1 MMYAMARIFKAEMNR
16 LRREE
21 SGVALMLT
29 LSVVLLLYVLCAG
42 VYAVGETARQKIEIQ
57 NACDTAAYSAALVE
71 ADGLSRMAMVNR
83 ALAWTY
89 IMLTNMQIDY
99 LTYKWLQLVEGRFS
113 DDKTMCENWVKSR
126 DKGSWGLGKPACRKC
141 DDALKTQDIG
151 WFCGVAGAGTDYV
164 RLNGSQTP
172 VPISVIQETLQNMQ
186 HIEATYPQYILQF
199 KESIR
204 LYNGCLLDVARKMN
218 KAIPQTAMAVLRQNL
233 PRLSPGGLDERAQD
247 DFFGYCHCPTFF
259 TPYEEIEVEVEG
271 GNAVAGNVMSP
282 LYNTEL
288 DERLFLTMADGEVHD
303 NLTDYFGPSGDE
315 DKRFG
320 GLDQWFVRSHAD
332 ETKTDAAFV
341 ERTADSYKAL
351 GICRVYKNAN
361 RIGDEPLPAYR
372 AHHGRLGRKDSRPSC
387 VNTRSY
393 CPDQCREAPDTVAPY
408 AEYEWCAGQYAYR
421 CVRIYSPWPVNK
433 DYHLHWFNSK
443 FLHTCD
449 RHGCQGC
456 SGPSVYESHTRSAYK
471 SCCSKEK
478 KLYVIE
484 PFSGKEW
491 FLWPPCISD
500 DIPDDLKIYSGQI
513 DSQWWTSRATVQLSV
528 TTKPNGFSRIYG
540 DDWEIC
546 NTNTFAYYT
555 GEVAMPWILNDKYYS
570 GGGSI
575 IVGLA
580 RRQRNPWS
588 VLLNGFS
595 QDAASPSATAEGIY
609 SAFDP
614 VADGYLVAFSAA
626 RAAHR
631 FNPSL
636 QQREKYGVTKAPAGE
651 YETRYDAVCDD
662 ALGASGALG
671 RFNIRQDDGD
681 LLKNRVGCV
690 CKDVDNE
697 RRFARCWNLCETD
710 WDATLL
716 PLKYSGLGLL
726 TGWHD
731 SLSGPSEVWWATDAA
746 LGDAGRNAFTLAAL
760 DDGEG
765 HPKWIPFTEDGDR
778 LSGRF
783 LSLAAP
789 PRPGTDVVPS
799 PSMQDIL
806 PDATSAESPVDD
818 SSPND
823 TPDDGHLDVKTLIR
837 TRIL

>member
-57 NACDTAAYSAALVE
+57 NACDAAAYSAALVE

-89 IMLTNMQIDY
+89 ITLTNMQIDY
-99 LTYKWLQLVEGRFS
+99 LTYKWLQLVERRFS
-113 DDKTMCENWVKSR
+113 EDWTMCATWAGQSSYR
-126 DKGSWGLGKPACRKC
+126 GWGGSECPEC
-141 DDALKTQDIG
+141 DALKQQDVG

-172 VPISVIQETLQNMQ
+172 VPISVIRETLQNMQ
-186 HIEATYPQYILQF
+186 QIEATYPQCILQF

-218 KAIPQTAMAVLRQNL
+218 KAIPQTAMEVLRQNL
-233 PRLSPGGLDERAQD
+233 PRLSSGGLDERAQD

-259 TPYEEIEVEVEG
+259 TPYEEIEVEG
-271 GNAVAGNVMSP
+271 GNAVVGNVMSP

-303 NLTDYFGPSGDE
+303 NLADYFGPSGDE
-315 DKRFG
+315 DKHFG

-341 ERTADSYKAL
+341 ARTADSYKAL

-361 RIGDEPLPAYR
+361 RIGDELLPAYR
-372 AHHGRLGRKDSRPSC
+372 AHHGQLGRDSRPSC
-387 VNTRSY
+387 INTRSY

-408 AEYEWCAGQYAYR
+408 AEYEWCAGRYKYS
-421 CVRIYSPWPVNK
+421 CFHVRAWPDI
-433 DYHLHWFNSK
+433 DYHFHIFKRK
-443 FLHTCD
+443 FLHSCG

-456 SGPSVYESHTRSAYK
+456 SWPSVYESHTRSAYK
-471 SCCSKEK
+471 SCVSTEK
-478 KLYVIE
+478 SLRMIE
-484 PFSGKEW
+484 PFSGSESMS
-491 FLWPPCISD
+491 WP
-500 DIPDDLKIYSGQI
+500 LFYQGQI
-513 DSQWWTSRATVQLSV
+513 DSHWWTTRTTVQLSV

-546 NTNTFAYYT
+546 NTDTFEYYT

-575 IVGLA
+575 VVGLA

-588 VLLNGFS
+588 VLLNVFS
-595 QDAASPSATAEGIY
+595 PDAASPSATAEGIY

-651 YETRYDAVCDD
+651 YEARYDAVCDD
-662 ALGASGALG
+662 ALDESGALG

-681 LLKNRVGCV
+681 LLKSRVGCV

-716 PLKYSGLGLL
+716 PLKYSGFGLS
-726 TGWHD
+726 TEWHD

-746 LGDAGRNAFTLAAL
+746 LGDAGRNAFALAAL

-765 HPKWIPFTEDGDR
+765 RPKWIPFAEDGDR

-806 PDATSAESPVDD
+806 PDATSAESPADD
-818 SSPND
+818 PSPPD

-837 TRIL
+837 VRIL

>member
-1 MMYAMARIFKAEMNR
+1 MMYAMASIFKTEMNR

-42 VYAVGETARQKIEIQ
+42 VYAVGETARQKIEMQ
-57 NACDTAAYSAALVE
+57 NACDAAAYSAALVE

-99 LTYKWLQLVEGRFS
+99 LTYKWLQLVERRFS
-113 DDKTMCENWVKSR
+113 DDKTMCATWAGQSSYR
-126 DKGSWGLGKPACRKC
+126 GWGGSECPECN
-141 DDALKTQDIG
+141 ALKQQDVG

-186 HIEATYPQYILQF
+186 HIEADYPQCILLF

-204 LYNGCLLDVARKMN
+204 HYNGCLLDVARKMN

-233 PRLSPGGLDERAQD
+233 PRLSPGGLDERARD

-259 TPYEEIEVEVEG
+259 TPYEEIEVEG

-303 NLTDYFGPSGDE
+303 NLADYFGPSGDE

-332 ETKTDAAFV
+332 ETKTNAVLVA
-341 ERTADSYKAL
+341 RTADSYKAL

-372 AHHGRLGRKDSRPSC
+372 AHHRRLGRKDSRPSC
-387 VNTRSY
+387 INTRSY

-408 AEYEWCAGQYAYR
+408 AEYEWCAGRYKYR
-421 CVRIYSPWPVNK
+421 CFHVRVPSWPN
-433 DYHLHWFNSK
+433 DIDIHFHYFDSK
-443 FLHTCD
+443 FLRTCGV
-449 RHGCQGC
+449 HGCQGC
-456 SGPSVYESHTRSAYK
+456 VSPSESHTRSAYK
-471 SCCSKEK
+471 SCWSKGK

-484 PFSGKEW
+484 PFSGRE
-491 FLWPPCISD
+491 LMPWPPVY
-500 DIPDDLKIYSGQI
+500 PGNI
-513 DSQWWTSRATVQLSV
+513 DSHWWTTRATVQLSV
-528 TTKPNGFSRIYG
+528 ATKPNGFARIYG

-575 IVGLA
+575 VVGLA

-595 QDAASPSATAEGIY
+595 AEAASPSATAEGIY

-636 QQREKYGVTKAPAGE
+636 QQREKYGVAKAPAGE

-662 ALGASGALG
+662 ALDASGALG

-681 LLKNRVGCV
+681 LLKSRVGCV

-716 PLKYSGLGLL
+716 PLKYSGFGLS
-726 TGWHD
+726 TEWHD
-731 SLSGPSEVWWATDAA
+731 SLSGPSEVWWATEAA
-746 LGDAGRNAFTLAAL
+746 LGDTGRNAFALAAL
-760 DDGEG
+760 DDDEG
-765 HPKWIPFTEDGDR
+765 RPKWIPFSDGDR
-778 LSGRF
+778 LPGRF

-806 PDATSAESPVDD
+806 PDATPAESPVDD
-818 SSPND
+818 PSPYD

>member
-42 VYAVGETARQKIEIQ
+42 IYAVGETARQKIEIQ
-57 NACDTAAYSAALVE
+57 NACDAAAYSAALVE

-89 IMLTNMQIDY
+89 ITLTNMQIDY

-113 DDKTMCENWVKSR
+113 DDKTMCAEQAGKSSYR
-126 DKGSWGLGKPACRKC
+126 GWGGSECPEC
-141 DDALKTQDIG
+141 DALKQQDVG

-186 HIEATYPQYILQF
+186 HIEADYPQCILLF

-233 PRLSPGGLDERAQD
+233 PRLSPGGLDERARD

-259 TPYEEIEVEVEG
+259 TPYEEIEVEG
-271 GNAVAGNVMSP
+271 GNAVVGNVMSP

-288 DERLFLTMADGEVHD
+288 DERLFLSMADGEVHD
-303 NLTDYFGPSGDE
+303 NLADYFGPSGDE

-332 ETKTDAAFV
+332 ETKTNAAFV
-341 ERTADSYKAL
+341 ARTADSYRAL

-372 AHHGRLGRKDSRPSC
+372 AHHWRLGRDSRPSC
-387 VNTRSY
+387 INTRSY

-408 AEYEWCAGQYAYR
+408 AEYEWCAGRYKYR
-421 CVRIYSPWPVNK
+421 C
-433 DYHLHWFNSK
+433 YHLHVPAWPRDIDIHFHFFDGK
-443 FLHTCD
+443 FLRTCD
-449 RHGCQGC
+449 VHGCQGC
-456 SGPSVYESHTRSAYK
+456 LPSDSHTRSAYK
-471 SCCSKEK
+471 SCVSTK
-478 KLYVIE
+478 KSLRVIE
-484 PFSGKEW
+484 PFSGSESVS
-491 FLWPPCISD
+491 WPPVY
-500 DIPDDLKIYSGQI
+500 PGQI
-513 DSQWWTSRATVQLSV
+513 DPHWWTTRTTVQLSV
-528 TTKPNGFSRIYG
+528 TTKPNGFARIYG

-546 NTNTFAYYT
+546 NTNTFEYYT

-575 IVGLA
+575 VVGLA

-595 QDAASPSATAEGIY
+595 PEAASPSATAEGIY

-636 QQREKYGVTKAPAGE
+636 QQKERYGVAKAPAGE

-662 ALGASGALG
+662 ALDASGALG

-681 LLKNRVGCV
+681 LLKSRVGCV

-716 PLKYSGLGLL
+716 PLKYSGFGLS
-726 TGWHD
+726 TEWHD
-731 SLSGPSEVWWATDAA
+731 SLSGPSEVWWATEAA
-746 LGDAGRNAFTLAAL
+746 LGDTGRNAFALAAL
-760 DDGEG
+760 DDDEG
-765 HPKWIPFTEDGDR
+765 RPKWIPFTEDGDR

-806 PDATSAESPVDD
+806 PDATSAESPADD
-818 SSPND
+818 PSPYD

>member
-57 NACDTAAYSAALVE
+57 NACDAAAYSAALVE

-89 IMLTNMQIDY
+89 ITLTNMQIDY
-99 LTYKWLQLVEGRFS
+99 LTYKWLQLVERRFS
-113 DDKTMCENWVKSR
+113 EDWTMCATWAGQSSYR
-126 DKGSWGLGKPACRKC
+126 GWGGSECPECN
-141 DDALKTQDIG
+141 ALKRQDVG

-172 VPISVIQETLQNMQ
+172 VPISVIRETLQNMQ
-186 HIEATYPQYILQF
+186 HIEAAYPQCILLF

-204 LYNGCLLDVARKMN
+204 QYNGCLLDVALKMN

-233 PRLSPGGLDERAQD
+233 PRLSPGGLDERARD

-259 TPYEEIEVEVEG
+259 TPYEKIEVE
-271 GNAVAGNVMSP
+271 GNAEVGNVMSP

-303 NLTDYFGPSGDE
+303 NLADYFGPSGDE

-320 GLDQWFVRSHAD
+320 GLDQWFVRSHEAETRAD
-332 ETKTDAAFV
+332 APVV

-361 RIGDEPLPAYR
+361 RMGDEPLPAYR
-372 AHHGRLGRKDSRPSC
+372 AHHWRLGRDSRPSC
-387 VNTRSY
+387 INTRSY

-408 AEYEWCAGQYAYR
+408 AEYEWCAGRYKYR
-421 CVRIYSPWPVNK
+421 CFHVRVPSWPN
-433 DYHLHWFNSK
+433 DIDIHFHYFDSK
-443 FLHTCD
+443 FLRTCGV
-449 RHGCQGC
+449 HGCQVC
-456 SGPSVYESHTRSAYK
+456 VLPSESHTRSAYK
-471 SCCSKEK
+471 SCWSKGK

-484 PFSGKEW
+484 PFSGRE
-491 FLWPPCISD
+491 LMPWPPVY
-500 DIPDDLKIYSGQI
+500 PGNI
-513 DSQWWTSRATVQLSV
+513 DSHWWTTRATVQLSV
-528 TTKPNGFSRIYG
+528 ATKPNGFARIYG

-575 IVGLA
+575 VVGLA

-595 QDAASPSATAEGIY
+595 AEAASPSATAEGIY
-609 SAFDP
+609 AAFDP

-636 QQREKYGVTKAPAGE
+636 QQREKYGVAKAPAGE

-662 ALGASGALG
+662 ALDASGALG

-681 LLKNRVGCV
+681 LLKSRVGCV

-716 PLKYSGLGLL
+716 PLKYSGFGIS
-726 TGWHD
+726 TAWHD

-746 LGDAGRNAFTLAAL
+746 LGDTGRNAFALAAL

-806 PDATSAESPVDD
+806 PDATSAESPEDD
-818 SSPND
+818 PSSHD

>member
-57 NACDTAAYSAALVE
+57 NACDAAAYSAALVE

-89 IMLTNMQIDY
+89 ITLTNMQIDY
-99 LTYKWLQLVEGRFS
+99 LTYKWLQLVERRFS
-113 DDKTMCENWVKSR
+113 EDWTMCATWAGQSSYR
-126 DKGSWGLGKPACRKC
+126 GWGGSECPECN
-141 DDALKTQDIG
+141 ALKQQDVG

-172 VPISVIQETLQNMQ
+172 VPISVIRETLQNMQ
-186 HIEATYPQYILQF
+186 HIEAAYPQCILLF

-204 LYNGCLLDVARKMN
+204 QYNGCLLDVALKMN

-233 PRLSPGGLDERAQD
+233 PRLSPGDLDERARD

-259 TPYEEIEVEVEG
+259 TPYEEIEVEG
-271 GNAVAGNVMSP
+271 GNAVVGNVMSP

-303 NLTDYFGPSGDE
+303 NLADYFGPSGDG

-320 GLDQWFVRSHAD
+320 GLDQWFVRSYAD
-332 ETKTDAAFV
+332 ETKTDAVLVA
-341 ERTADSYKAL
+341 RTADSYKAL

-361 RIGDEPLPAYR
+361 RMGDEPLPAYR
-372 AHHGRLGRKDSRPSC
+372 AHHGRLGRDSRPSC
-387 VNTRSY
+387 INTRSY

-408 AEYEWCAGQYAYR
+408 AEYEWCAGRYKYR
-421 CVRIYSPWPVNK
+421 CFHVRVPSWPN
-433 DYHLHWFNSK
+433 DIDIHFHYFDSK
-443 FLHTCD
+443 FLRTCGV
-449 RHGCQGC
+449 HGCQGC
-456 SGPSVYESHTRSAYK
+456 VSPSESHTRSAYK
-471 SCCSKEK
+471 SCWSKGK

-484 PFSGKEW
+484 PFSGRE
-491 FLWPPCISD
+491 LMPWPPGY
-500 DIPDDLKIYSGQI
+500 PGNI
-513 DSQWWTSRATVQLSV
+513 DSHWWTTRATVQLSV
-528 TTKPNGFSRIYG
+528 ATKPNGFARIYG

-575 IVGLA
+575 VVGLA

-636 QQREKYGVTKAPAGE
+636 QQREKYGVAKAPAGE

-662 ALGASGALG
+662 ALDASGALG

-681 LLKNRVGCV
+681 LLKSRVGCV

-716 PLKYSGLGLL
+716 PLKYSGFGLS
-726 TGWHD
+726 TEWHD
-731 SLSGPSEVWWATDAA
+731 SLSGPSEVWWATEAA
-746 LGDAGRNAFTLAAL
+746 LGDTGRNAFALAAL
-760 DDGEG
+760 DDDEG
-765 HPKWIPFTEDGDR
+765 RPKWIPFSDGDR
-778 LSGRF
+778 LPGRF

-806 PDATSAESPVDD
+806 PDATPAESPADD
-818 SSPND
+818 PSPYD

>member
-1 MMYAMARIFKAEMNR
+1 MMYAMASIFKTEMNR

-42 VYAVGETARQKIEIQ
+42 VYAVGETARQKIEMQ
-57 NACDTAAYSAALVE
+57 NACDAAAYSAALVE

-99 LTYKWLQLVEGRFS
+99 LTYKWLQLVERRFS
-113 DDKTMCENWVKSR
+113 DDKTMCATWAGQSSYR
-126 DKGSWGLGKPACRKC
+126 GWGGSECPECN
-141 DDALKTQDIG
+141 ALKQQDVG

-186 HIEATYPQYILQF
+186 HIEADYPQCILLF

-204 LYNGCLLDVARKMN
+204 HYNGCLLDVARKMN

-233 PRLSPGGLDERAQD
+233 PRLSPGGLDERARD

-259 TPYEEIEVEVEG
+259 TPYEEIEVEG

-303 NLTDYFGPSGDE
+303 NLADYIGPSGDE
-315 DKRFG
+315 DKRIG
-320 GLDQWFVRSHAD
+320 GLDQWFVRSHAE
-332 ETKTDAAFV
+332 ETKTNAVLVA
-341 ERTADSYKAL
+341 RTADSYKAL

-372 AHHGRLGRKDSRPSC
+372 AHHRRLGRKDSRPSC
-387 VNTRSY
+387 INTRSY

-408 AEYEWCAGQYAYR
+408 AEYEWCAGRYKYR
-421 CVRIYSPWPVNK
+421 CFHVRVPSWPN
-433 DYHLHWFNSK
+433 DIDIHFHYFDSK
-443 FLHTCD
+443 FLRTCGV
-449 RHGCQGC
+449 HGCQGC
-456 SGPSVYESHTRSAYK
+456 VSPSESHTRSAYK
-471 SCCSKEK
+471 SCWSKGK

-484 PFSGKEW
+484 PFSGRE
-491 FLWPPCISD
+491 LMPWPPVY
-500 DIPDDLKIYSGQI
+500 PGNI
-513 DSQWWTSRATVQLSV
+513 DSHWWTTRATVQLSV
-528 TTKPNGFSRIYG
+528 ATKPNGFARIYG

-575 IVGLA
+575 VVGLA

-595 QDAASPSATAEGIY
+595 AEAASPSATAEGIY

-636 QQREKYGVTKAPAGE
+636 QQREKYGVAKAPAGE

-662 ALGASGALG
+662 ALDASGALG

-681 LLKNRVGCV
+681 LLKSRVGCV

-716 PLKYSGLGLL
+716 PLKYSGFGLS
-726 TGWHD
+726 TEWHD
-731 SLSGPSEVWWATDAA
+731 SLSGPSEVWWATEAA
-746 LGDAGRNAFTLAAL
+746 LGDTGRNAFALAAL
-760 DDGEG
+760 DDDEG
-765 HPKWIPFTEDGDR
+765 RPKWIPFSDGDR
-778 LSGRF
+778 LPGRF

-806 PDATSAESPVDD
+806 PDATPAESPVDD
-818 SSPND
+818 PSPYD

>member
-57 NACDTAAYSAALVE
+57 NACDAAAYSAALVE

-99 LTYKWLQLVEGRFS
+99 LTYKWLQLVERRFS
-113 DDKTMCENWVKSR
+113 KDWAMCAEWAGDSDYTKLS
-126 DKGSWGLGKPACRKC
+126 LQACSEC
-141 DDALKTQDIG
+141 TALKHSGVG

-172 VPISVIQETLQNMQ
+172 VPVSSIRDTLRALER
-186 HIEATYPQYILQF
+186 IEADYPQYILQF
-199 KESIR
+199 KEGIKQYNEI
-204 LYNGCLLDVARKMN
+204 LYDVALKMN
-218 KAIPQTAMAVLRQNL
+218 EAIEKTVVAVLGENL
-233 PRLSPGGLDERAQD
+233 PRLTSGDLDERARN
-247 DFFGYCHCPTFF
+247 DFLGYYQGPTFLN
-259 TPYEEIEVEVEG
+259 PYETIDVG
-271 GNAVAGNVMSP
+271 GNVLVGNMMSP

-303 NLTDYFGPSGDE
+303 NLADYFGPSGDE

-332 ETKTDAAFV
+332 ETKTDAPVV

-361 RIGDEPLPAYR
+361 RIGDEPLSAYR
-372 AHHGRLGRKDSRPSC
+372 AHHWRLGEDSRPSC
-387 VNTRSY
+387 INTRSY

-408 AEYEWCAGQYAYR
+408 AEYEWCAGKYAYSCYR
-421 CVRIYSPWPVNK
+421 LRIPKVCNVHIHTFKSEFLENCT
-433 DYHLHWFNSK
+433 DATHLCTN
-443 FLHTCD
+443 
-449 RHGCQGC
+449 C
-456 SGPSVYESHTRSAYK
+456 SLSHARSQYG
-471 SCCSKEK
+471 SCCSGKK
-478 KLYVIE
+478 KLKMIE
-484 PFSGKEW
+484 PVSGTE
-491 FLWPPCISD
+491 LLPWPFPPSLPYLGD
-500 DIPDDLKIYSGQI
+500 KDRY
-513 DSQWWTSRATVQLSV
+513 WMTSRGIVQLSV
-528 TTKPNGFSRIYG
+528 SSKPNGFARIYG
-540 DDWEIC
+540 DDREIC
-546 NTNTFAYYT
+546 NTNTFEYYT

-575 IVGLA
+575 VVGLA

-595 QDAASPSATAEGIY
+595 PEAASPSATAEGIY

-636 QQREKYGVTKAPAGE
+636 QQKERYGVAKAPAGE

-662 ALGASGALG
+662 ALDASGALG

-681 LLKNRVGCV
+681 LLKSRVGCV

-716 PLKYSGLGLL
+716 PLKYSGFGLS
-726 TGWHD
+726 TEWYD
-731 SLSGPSEVWWATDAA
+731 SLDGPFEVSWATDAA
-746 LGDAGRNAFTLAAL
+746 LGDTGRNAFALAAL

-778 LSGRF
+778 LSGLF